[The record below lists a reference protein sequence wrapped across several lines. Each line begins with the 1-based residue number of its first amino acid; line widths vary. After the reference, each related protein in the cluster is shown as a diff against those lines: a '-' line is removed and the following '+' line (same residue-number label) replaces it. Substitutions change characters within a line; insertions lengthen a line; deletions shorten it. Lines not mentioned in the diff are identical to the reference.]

1 MKIIITAEIDSQ
13 VRNDFQTIRKEIL
26 EKIRPLEDKE
36 YGLDKISIIPI
47 IANITPELEEAG
59 FFKERKLIKKKEK
72 LADIRL
78 RIDFNKFKDGDMKT
92 KKNLIIRN
100 IIESIQVIGAK
111 MKKEFNAEMFE
122 RDILSFLEVDYKE
135 IG

>member
-26 EKIRPLEDKE
+26 EKIKPLEDKE

-47 IANITPELEEAG
+47 IADITPELDEAG

-78 RIDFNKFKDGDMKT
+78 RIDFKKFKDGDMKT

-100 IIESIQVIGAK
+100 IIESIQVIGLK
-111 MKKEFNAEMFE
+111 MKNEFNAEMFE